1 MNIGVAGLG
10 LIGGSIAKA
19 LRYDAGETVL
29 GMDINP
35 DVMYKAKLLGAIDS
49 ELTPERMGIC
59 DYIIVA
65 LYPQTAVDFV
75 KENHKHFMPG
85 AVVMDTC
92 GVKKFV
98 CDELMPLAEKEG
110 FTFVGAHPMAG
121 IEKAGFENSTQGL
134 FKNASI
140 VLTPPKGVS
149 IELLAQLK
157 KFWGQIGFT
166 NLEITTPENHDR
178 IIAYTSQLAHIA
190 SSAYIKSPTALDH
203 SGFSAGSYKDLTRVA
218 RLNEKMWTELFLENR
233 EYLLAEVK
241 SLKKSIEEYETA
253 LENADEELLCSLLKN
268 GRELKEQADKN
279 DFR

>member
-1 MNIGVAGLG
+1 MNVGVVGLG

-29 GMDINP
+29 GTDINP
-35 DVMYKAKLLGAIDS
+35 DVMYKAKLLNAIDG
-49 ELTPERMGIC
+49 ELTDERMGIC

-65 LYPQTAVDFV
+65 LYPQTAVDFI
-75 KENHKHFMPG
+75 KENYKKFMPG
-85 AVVMDTC
+85 AIVMDTC

-98 CDELMPLAEKEG
+98 CDEIMPLAEKEN
-110 FTFVGAHPMAG
+110 FTFIGTHPMAG

-166 NLEITTPENHDR
+166 NLEITTAQNHDR

-218 RLNEKMWTELFLENR
+218 RLNENMWTELFLENR
-233 EYLLAEVK
+233 SYLLAEVK
-241 SLKKSIEEYETA
+241 SLKQSLEEYEEA
-253 LENADEELLCSLLKN
+253 LEEEDEQRLLKLLRD
-268 GRELKEQADKN
+268 GRELKEQADRN
-279 DFR
+279 DFK